1 MTLLPTGPQYGVKYT
16 LTGPDG
22 TIVTFNDD
30 TDPNNVGMLTEITGF
45 DSPDV
50 RENADD
56 LVQMDGGIHG
66 DFFYGRRPI
75 TMTGKITSFGGST
88 ATRNM
93 LMTRLMQAT
102 NAMRGDAILQWT
114 PDGSV
119 QQQFIGLRRQQ
130 PLRITEAWIKQF
142 QISMVAAD
150 PRVYSSILHQQSVT
164 SDATGTSGGFGF
176 NLAFPISFG
185 AATVTGQTFVEN
197 QGNAE
202 TYPVYTI
209 TGPGTNPTVY
219 NATTGKS
226 LAFIYSLNAGESLTV
241 DTLNRTVLLNNTT
254 SRYSALDFINSSW
267 GGLVPGIND
276 VRLQFFSSGTGASI
290 RVDWRDAWL

>member
-1 MTLLPTGPQYGVKYT
+1 MTLLPTGPQYGIKYT

-22 TIVTFNDD
+22 TVVTFNDD
-30 TDPNNVGMLTEITGF
+30 SDPNNVGMLTEITGF

-75 TMTGKITSFGGST
+75 TMTGKITSFGGNT
-88 ATRNM
+88 AQRNL

-102 NAMRGDAILQWT
+102 NAMRNDAFLQWT

-119 QQQFIGLRRQQ
+119 SQQFIGLRRQQ
-130 PLRITEAWIKQF
+130 PLRITEGWIKQF

-150 PRVYSSILHQQSVT
+150 PRIYSTVLHQQSVT
-164 SDATGTSGGFGF
+164 SDTAGASGGFSLPLSF
-176 NLAFPISFG
+176 NISFG
-185 AATVTGQTFVEN
+185 PAVVTGQTFVEN

-202 TYPVYTI
+202 TFPVYTI
-209 TGPGTNPTVY
+209 TGPGTNPSVY
-219 NATTGKS
+219 NATTGKALS
-226 LAFIYSLNAGESLTV
+226 FIYSLGAGESLIV
-241 DTLNRTVLLNNTT
+241 DTLNRTVLLNNSA
-254 SRYSALDFINSSW
+254 SRYSALDFASSTW

-276 VRLQFFSSGTGASI
+276 VRLQFFSSGAGANI
-290 RVDWRDAWL
+290 RVDYRDAWL

>member
-1 MTLLPTGPQYGVKYT
+1 MTLLPTGPQYGIKYT

-30 TDPNNVGMLTEITGF
+30 ADPNNVGMLTEITGF

-75 TMTGKITSFGGST
+75 TMTGKITSFGGNP

-93 LMTRLMQAT
+93 QMTRLMQAT
-102 NAMRGDAILQWT
+102 NAMRANAILSWT
-114 PDGSV
+114 PSGSV

-150 PRVYSSILHQQSVT
+150 PRIYSGAVNTTSV
-164 SDATGTSGGFGF
+164 SASGTGGAGGFGF
-176 NLAFPISFG
+176 NMTFDVAFG
-185 AATVTGQTFVEN
+185 AAVITGQTFVEN
-197 QGNAE
+197 KGNAE
-202 TYPVYTI
+202 TFPVYTI
-209 TGPGTNPTVY
+209 TGPGQNPSVY
-219 NATTGKS
+219 NATTGKLLS
-226 LAFIYSLNAGESLTV
+226 FIYTLGAGETLVV
-241 DTLNRTVLLNNTT
+241 DTLNRTVMLNNAS
-254 SRYSALDFINSSW
+254 SRYSAVDFTNTTW
-267 GGLVPGIND
+267 GGLVPGVNEL
-276 VRLQFFSSGTGASI
+276 RLQFFSFSSPASLQ
-290 RVDWRDAWL
+290 VDWRDAWL